1 MAYDIPTIGLD
12 DEDAEVIPLRPDDEH
27 EPEAAALPPEVVEEP
42 GARRQIIPNPLRRG
56 NVRATVRQWTGLQA
70 HRTAYHGVR
79 LPWYAVKTGWF
90 AVLGALGLCA
100 RLFAHVNWTDGWL
113 LESAAVADGG
123 RDGHQRAL
131 QAHTQGA
138 KTRGKRWTVAALI
151 AAAVGVGVLALL
163 AYAPWWVWPPLGL
176 GAVLILAQFGKPQG
190 KGIIQQA
197 VVPARYE
204 APTIE
209 VITRALGS
217 LGIPLLARA
226 VADNVQMVLTPG
238 VHRDGPGWCARI
250 ELPEGVT
257 AVDVI
262 GKREALAS
270 ALRRPLSATWP
281 APLPH
286 EHPGMLELWIG
297 FSALNKQAPVPWP
310 LAKAG
315 KADLFNEIPFGAD
328 QRGKVVTLTLM
339 FASVLIGAMPRM
351 GKTMALRILALACA
365 LDPSVRIRAWELK
378 GTGDLAA
385 LKHVA
390 HEYGSGADQDTLD
403 ACLASV
409 RAYHK
414 QLDIRAKTLSDQ
426 PDHLRPENKVTPE
439 LAAKRSLGL
448 FPDVLIIDEVQEAF
462 TDPDRKA
469 EFEFLL
475 TAITKRGPA
484 LAMILLMATQR
495 PDAKSLPTGVSSNIL
510 IRFCLKVMGYLASN
524 MVLGDGM
531 STAGYNAADFVRSDK
546 GIGWLTGEADDPM
559 IVRTC
564 YIDAPGAEVI
574 AKRAR
579 AARLAAGTLS
589 GYALGELPES
599 PVTRNFLEDVLTV
612 FGTDAALWLETIAGR
627 LREQLPEA
635 YASITRAAVA
645 SQLRDLGVTVKDVR
659 EPGRANRKGCERAAI
674 EEAAGLARV

>member
-1 MAYDIPTIGLD
+1 MAYDAPYTTED
-12 DEDAEVIPLRPDDEH
+12 QDAEVIPLRPED
-27 EPEAAALPPEVVEEP
+27 EPEQDVP
-42 GARRQIIPNPLRRG
+42 GAAPAAEAVEQPGTRRQIIPEHFRRG
-56 NVRATVRQWTGLQA
+56 NIAATVRQWTGLQA

-79 LPWYAVKTGWF
+79 LHLYTGKALWF
-90 AVLGALGLCA
+90 ALLGALGLAA
-100 RLFAHVNWTDGWL
+100 RLFAHINWTDGWL

-123 RDGHQRAL
+123 RDGHQRAM

-138 KTRGKRWTVAALI
+138 RTRGKRWTAAALI
-151 AAAVGVGVLALL
+151 AAAVAIAVLALL
-163 AYAPWWVWPPLGL
+163 AYAPWVIWPPIAL
-176 GAVLILAQFGKPQG
+176 AVVVVLAQFGKPHAG
-190 KGIIQQA
+190 AIVQQA
-197 VVPARYE
+197 IVRARYE
-204 APTIE
+204 APTPEI
-209 VITRALGS
+209 IMRALGS
-217 LGIPLLARA
+217 LGIPLLAKA
-226 VADNVQMVLTPG
+226 VADGVQMIVTPG
-238 VHRDGPGWCARI
+238 VHRDGPGWCVRI

-297 FSALNKQAPVPWP
+297 FSALNKQAPVAWP
-310 LAKAG
+310 LARAG
-315 KADLFNEIPFGAD
+315 RTDLFKEIPFGAD
-328 QRGKVVTLTLM
+328 QRGKIVTLTLM

-365 LDPSVRIRAWELK
+365 LDPTARLRVWELK

-414 QLDIRAKTLSDQ
+414 QLDIRAKTLREQ

-484 LAMILLMATQR
+484 LGMILLLATQR

-546 GIGWLTGEADDPM
+546 GIGWLTGEADDPL

-574 AKRAR
+574 ARRAR

-589 GYALGELPES
+589 GYALGEQPETES
-599 PVTRNFLEDVLTV
+599 RSFLDDVLVV
-612 FGTDAALWLETIAGR
+612 FGADTALWLETIAGR
-627 LREQLPEA
+627 LRAEIPEA
-635 YASITRAAVA
+635 YAAITRDAVA

-659 EPGRANRKGCERAAI
+659 EPRKANRKGCERAAV
-674 EEAAGLARV
+674 EDAAGLARV